1 MIAAT
6 LLTTLLASCLS
17 TKVEYIDRLYVP
29 PLAFPIFPEAEW
41 AERDKEA
48 RSVTVP
54 EEWFVNVAR
63 FKILYEELEKNY
75 NGIKEL
81 EGSKEKI

>member
-1 MIAAT
+1 MTAAT

-17 TKVEYIDRLYVP
+17 QRVEYVDRLYVP
-29 PLAFPIFPEAEW
+29 SLSFPVFPEAEW
-41 AERDKEA
+41 AERDKEKKG
-48 RSVTVP
+48 VVVP
-54 EEWFVNVAR
+54 EDWFVNVAR

-81 EGSKEKI
+81 QGSGEIK

>member
-17 TKVEYIDRLYVP
+17 PKVEYIDRLYVP

>member
-17 TKVEYIDRLYVP
+17 PKVEYIDRLYVP

-63 FKILYEELEKNY
+63 FKILYEELEENY

>member
-1 MIAAT
+1 MTAAT

-17 TKVEYIDRLYVP
+17 PRVEYVDRAYVP
-29 PLAFPIFPEAEW
+29 PLSFPIFPEAEW
-41 AERDKEA
+41 AERDREA

-54 EEWFVNVAR
+54 EEWFVSVAR

-81 EGSKEKI
+81 EGSGEIK

>member
-17 TKVEYIDRLYVP
+17 QKVEYIDRLYVP

>member
-17 TKVEYIDRLYVP
+17 PKVEYIDRLYVP
-29 PLAFPIFPEAEW
+29 PLAFPIFPEAAW
-41 AERDKEA
+41 VERNKEE